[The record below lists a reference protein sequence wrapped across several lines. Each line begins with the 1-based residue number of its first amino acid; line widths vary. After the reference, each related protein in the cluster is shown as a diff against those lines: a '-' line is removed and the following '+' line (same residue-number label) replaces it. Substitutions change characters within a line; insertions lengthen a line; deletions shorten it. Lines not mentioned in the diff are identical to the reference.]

1 MKEDL
6 IRQFKECN
14 EPDMRAAILMMD
26 CWTVQ
31 DVRELMKYISL
42 QEFVEIEKY
51 LS

>member
-26 CWTVQ
+26 CWNVQ

-42 QEFVEIEKY
+42 QEFIEIEKY